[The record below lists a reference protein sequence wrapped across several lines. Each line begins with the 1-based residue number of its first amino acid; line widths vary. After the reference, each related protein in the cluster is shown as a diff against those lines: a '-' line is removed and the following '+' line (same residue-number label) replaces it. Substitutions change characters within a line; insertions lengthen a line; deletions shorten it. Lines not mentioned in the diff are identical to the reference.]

1 MDRSRC
7 TTILSRLLVMVLW
20 VAIACKKEDKK
31 STLPQITLQSIAP
44 LSVKE
49 FQDSLEI
56 VIRYKDE
63 DGDLGSADP
72 ESKNLFITDNRMGL
86 RYEYRIQQL
95 APTGAMVSIE
105 GDVKVVLNTL
115 AILDTAAITETATF
129 SIFVKDRSGN
139 ASNTLVSPAVTITR

>member
-1 MDRSRC
+1 MNHSRC
-7 TTILSRLLVMVLW
+7 TTFLSRLLAMALW
-20 VAIACKKEDKK
+20 LAIACEKEDRK
-31 STLPQITLQSIAP
+31 STIPEITLQSISP

-56 VIRYKDE
+56 VIRYKDG

-72 ESKNLFITDNRMGL
+72 EIKNLFITDNRMGL

-95 APTGAMVSIE
+95 APTGAVVPIE

-115 AILDTAAITETATF
+115 AILDTTAITETVTF

-139 ASNTLVSPAVTITR
+139 TSNTLLSPAVTITR